1 MKLSSADILQVKH
14 LRSEE
19 LDAPRTFTGVS
30 VDSRNVPT
38 GSLFVALRGEHLDGH
53 NFLSNAVKAGA
64 KAVIVENKWA
74 EMNPSFLKALPAAKL
89 VVEDSVRALG
99 ELARNYRRLFRI
111 PVLAIAGSN
120 GKTTTKEMI
129 KVVLEKKFAVLATEG
144 NLNNHIGVPLTLF
157 RLENR
162 HKIAVVEIGTNHP
175 GEIRYL
181 CSVLEPTHGIITN
194 IGREHLEF
202 FHSLDGV
209 SKAELE
215 LFEWLKT
222 HRPGEGVIFLNKD
235 DASLSKRIRAPHNV
249 VSFGFS
255 RKELDVRG
263 TGLHVNENAAAQF
276 TVEANKKLHIEISLP
291 VPGIHNARNAL
302 AAAAVGI
309 SFNVPAAK
317 IQHALAS
324 FSAASKR
331 METLHVDGI
340 TILND
345 TYNSNP
351 DSIRAAIETL
361 QAMKVTGKKIAV
373 LADMLELGKSSEQEH
388 RAVAAMLKPAGIEYL
403 LTYGPLSRAIHD
415 ASTLQF
421 KIHYEQKNILSEYLV
436 ELLGAGDIVLIKG
449 SRGMKMED
457 VVTFLKERFSK
468 AA

>member
-1 MKLSSADILQVKH
+1 MTPSSSDILQVKH
-14 LRSEE
+14 LQSEE
-19 LDAPRTFTGVS
+19 LDGPPRTFTGVS
-30 VDSRNVPT
+30 IDSRNVLA
-38 GSLFVALRGEHLDGH
+38 GSVFFAIRGERLDGH

-64 KAVIVENKWA
+64 KAVVVESKWA
-74 EMNPSFLKALPAAKL
+74 TMNPSFLKALPVSKL

-111 PVLAIAGSN
+111 PVLAVGGSN

-129 KVVLEKKFAVLATEG
+129 KAVLEAKFNVLATEG

-175 GEIRYL
+175 GEIKYL
-181 CSVLEPTHGIITN
+181 CSVLEPTHGLITN

-202 FHSLDGV
+202 FRSLHGV
-209 SKAELE
+209 AKAELE

-222 HRPGEGVIFLNKD
+222 HRRNDGVFFLNKD
-235 DASLSKRIRAPHNV
+235 DAALSKSHIPRQTV
-249 VSFGFS
+249 TFGFS
-255 RKELDVRG
+255 RKEVDVRG
-263 TGLHVNENAAAQF
+263 ANLEVNENAAARF
-276 TVEANKKLHIEISLP
+276 TIQTRKRSSIDILLP
-291 VPGIHNARNAL
+291 VPGVHNARNAL

-309 SFNVPAAK
+309 SFNVPATK
-317 IQHALAS
+317 IQHALSS

-331 METLHVDGI
+331 METFRVNGI

-351 DSIRAAIETL
+351 DSVRAALETL
-361 QAMKVTGKKIAV
+361 QAVKTPGKKIAV
-373 LADMLELGKSSEQEH
+373 LADMLELGETSEREH
-388 RAVAAMLKPAGIEYL
+388 RAIAAMLKPAGIEYL
-403 LTYGPLSRAIHD
+403 LTYGPLSKITHE
-415 ASTLQF
+415 ASTVEF
-421 KIHYEQKNILSEYLV
+421 KAHYEQKNILSEYLA
-436 ELLGAGDIVLIKG
+436 ELLTVGDTVLIKG